1 MYRNFLVIN
10 LFFKKGKS
18 VLSFFCN
25 SISIS
30 ISRSMTSSFII
41 TYGIVDNQIFN
52 PVFLNR
58 FLITEFLFL
67 DVYTTII
74 AVYFHRVACATF
86 SNHKGAAFST
96 VQPRCQKVIVFLNY
110 IIGFPKD
117 TPLVHDFACK
127 V

>member
-1 MYRNFLVIN
+1 MYKNFLVIN

-18 VLSFFCN
+18 VLSFFCH
-25 SISIS
+25 SISVS

-52 PVFLNR
+52 PV